1 MHLNTSRAD
10 RLPARRPA
18 PEPRT
23 TRATGLAPT
32 GRSSTAS
39 FAAQWLPPP
48 IASEDER
55 LALAQ
60 DDLMRFRDVR
70 TVEQVLQ
77 HVLTNGDLADD

>member
-1 MHLNTSRAD
+1 M
-10 RLPARRPA
+10 
-18 PEPRT
+18 
-23 TRATGLAPT
+23 AT
-32 GRSSTAS
+32 
-39 FAAQWLPPP
+39 PP

-60 DDLMRFRDVR
+60 DDVMRFRDVR